1 MRARVARLLQK
12 AEPMKT
18 ATIRYLDGNLAGIL
32 IKGQPVSA
40 TAHVGQKIRAVIT
53 NNTYIIVSID

>member
-1 MRARVARLLQK
+1 
-12 AEPMKT
+12 MKT